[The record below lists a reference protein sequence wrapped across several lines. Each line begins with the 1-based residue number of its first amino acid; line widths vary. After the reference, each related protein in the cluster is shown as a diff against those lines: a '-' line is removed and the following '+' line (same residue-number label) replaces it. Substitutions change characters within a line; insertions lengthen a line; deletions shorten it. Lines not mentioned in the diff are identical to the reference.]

1 MCVPRN
7 MTVWRQLEKYS
18 LTFFCKYGIPSSN
31 WKFLCV
37 WGESMYKESPNKK
50 VSGNKVREQNV
61 TGNKV
66 LGLFFLKLFYGGY
79 RMGGGMY
86 NCTQAKQGVYKA
98 YQAHTRGG
106 RPTTLISSPSHIL
119 LIFSSEPPRNPRP
132 FNIIF

>member
-66 LGLFFLKLFYGGY
+66 LGLFY
-79 RMGGGMY
+79 
-86 NCTQAKQGVYKA
+86 
-98 YQAHTRGG
+98 
-106 RPTTLISSPSHIL
+106 
-119 LIFSSEPPRNPRP
+119 
-132 FNIIF
+132 FNSMEAVNKVSQEIRLQEIK